1 MLNNY
6 SFKYGSEIF
15 NLELNDE
22 NILAALHSKELKP
35 IENLEKKLNYLLDN
49 PIGTKPFD
57 EVFEKMDEVLIVVSD
72 VTRLW
77 IKTAS
82 FLSIIID
89 RLNRLGIEDRDI
101 TIIVATG
108 THRGQTVE
116 EHKLI
121 VGEKIYERITV
132 LDHDCDGEMVY
143 CGTTSRGTEVEVNKI
158 IEGKKIILTGGI
170 VHHLMAGF
178 GGGRKSILPGIASRR
193 TINQNHLH
201 ALSPDE
207 PCSNPL
213 IGVGVLADNPLNYDM
228 IEAAALVKPDFLV
241 NSIVDTSGNIVHFV
255 AGHFLKAWE
264 SGCKWTDEN
273 FGVKIQ
279 EKADIVIASCG
290 GYPKDINLYQSTKS
304 LFNAALAL
312 KDGGTMILLAE
323 CIDGAGADSFFSW
336 IEPLKRGEL
345 DNALREGF
353 TIPGYIFYASIESSK
368 NANVVLVTSIDA
380 EMIKPM
386 GMKAVRTLEEA
397 LKLAGVA
404 DGYEDKK
411 IILMPYAGSTVPLYN
426 KK

>member
-1 MLNNY
+1 MLNRY
-6 SFKYGSEIF
+6 FFKYGKEGF
-15 NLELNDE
+15 NLELDDKNV
-22 NILAALHSKELKP
+22 LTTLHSKEVTP
-35 IENLEKKLNYLLDN
+35 IENIENEINDILDS
-49 PIGTKPFD
+49 PIGTKPFN
-57 EVFEKMDEVLIVVSD
+57 EVFEKNDKVLIVVSD

-82 FLSIIID
+82 FLPIIVD
-89 RLNRLGIEDRDI
+89 RLNKIGIVDKDI
-101 TIIVATG
+101 TIIIATG
-108 THRGQTVE
+108 THRGQSEE

-132 LDHDCDGEMVY
+132 IDHDCDGETLY
-143 CGTTSRGTEVEVNKI
+143 CGKTSRGTEVEINKI

-178 GGGRKSILPGIASRR
+178 GGGRKSILPGIASRK

-201 ALSPDE
+201 SLSPDE

-213 IGVGVLADNPLNYDM
+213 IGAGVLENNPLNLDM
-228 IEAAALVKPDFLV
+228 IEAAALVKPAFLV

-255 AGHFLKAWE
+255 GGHFIKAWE
-264 SGCKWTDEN
+264 SGCNWVDDN
-273 FGVKIQ
+273 FGVPIK
-279 EKADIVIASCG
+279 EKADVVIASCG

-304 LFNAALAL
+304 LFNGVMAL
-312 KDGGTMILLAE
+312 KNGGTLILLAE

-336 IEPLKRGEL
+336 IEPLKRGDLDSEL
-345 DNALREGF
+345 RKSF
-353 TIPGYIFYASIESSK
+353 TIPGYIFYAAIESSI

-380 EMIKPM
+380 EIIKPM
-386 GMKAVRTLEEA
+386 GIKAVKSLEDG
-397 LKLAGVA
+397 LKIAGIA
-404 DGYEDKK
+404 DGCEDKK